1 MRVTRDV
8 VLTVGTEVAW
18 ELLTDPDELSTW
30 LGELSPDG
38 RLVEHDGTVRRLVVD
53 HVDEGHQVGFVWW
66 GDDGAASRVELTLDE
81 HADGSRVTVTE
92 TPLTR
97 ASAAGGIRRLAVGS
111 AWDGRLVDLELRS
124 LLREPALV

>member
-1 MRVTRDV
+1 
-8 VLTVGTEVAW
+8 
-18 ELLTDPDELSTW
+18 
-30 LGELSPDG
+30 
-38 RLVEHDGTVRRLVVD
+38 
-53 HVDEGHQVGFVWW
+53 VGFVWW

-97 ASAAGGIRRLAVGS
+97 ASTAGGIRRLAVGS